1 MNYWLTA
8 VTRREYGRSRHHA
21 YRDTNTSVYGVL
33 VGSATASLLSKV
45 TAVSQQLKHS
55 GLGRVFRHIKEY
67 LWLTESTVILRRKA
81 TRDLILLNTGHSML
95 AEQLLAGD
103 RRALAKGITLVESTR
118 ADHGEQAVQL
128 LAELMPH
135 TGKSIRIGVS
145 GAPGVGKS
153 TFIESLGN
161 YLTGQGHQVAV
172 LAVDPT
178 SAVSGGSILG
188 DKTRMEALS
197 VNPKAFVRPSPAGT
211 TLGGVTR
218 RTRESLLLC
227 EAAGYDVIIVETV
240 GVGQSETAVSDMT
253 DMFLLLLSPGGGDDL
268 QGIKRGIMELAD
280 LVLVNKADGDQANLV
295 NQTLSDYRGALQFM
309 QARTPGWTPKV
320 NSCSALEGQGI
331 AQAWAV
337 VEDFRAVLTESGEL
351 EGLRARQAKAWM
363 WAETA
368 AELLADLRNHPAV
381 SSLVPELEA
390 AVLAG
395 ELPAI
400 VAAQRLI
407 ETYKTGQ

>member
-1 MNYWLTA
+1 
-8 VTRREYGRSRHHA
+8 
-21 YRDTNTSVYGVL
+21 
-33 VGSATASLLSKV
+33 
-45 TAVSQQLKHS
+45 
-55 GLGRVFRHIKEY
+55 
-67 LWLTESTVILRRKA
+67 
-81 TRDLILLNTGHSML
+81 ML
-95 AEQLLAGD
+95 AQQILAGD
-103 RRALAKGITLVESTR
+103 RRALAKAITLVESTR

-280 LVLVNKADGDQANLV
+280 LVLVNKADGDQISIAK
-295 NQTLSDYRGALQFM
+295 QTVSDYRGALQFM
-309 QARTPGWTPKV
+309 QARTPSWRPRV
-320 NSCSALEGQGI
+320 DSCSALDNLGVDK
-331 AQAWAV
+331 AWTIIQ
-337 VEDFRAVLTESGEL
+337 EFREALTQSGEL
-351 EGLRARQAKAWM
+351 ETLRAQQAKAWM

-368 AELLADLRNHPAV
+368 EALIADLSNHPQVKA
-381 SSLVPELEA
+381 LVPELES
-390 AVLAG
+390 AVLTG
-395 ELPAI
+395 DMPAI

-407 ETYKTGQ
+407 AHYKTD

>member
-1 MNYWLTA
+1 
-8 VTRREYGRSRHHA
+8 
-21 YRDTNTSVYGVL
+21 
-33 VGSATASLLSKV
+33 
-45 TAVSQQLKHS
+45 
-55 GLGRVFRHIKEY
+55 
-67 LWLTESTVILRRKA
+67 
-81 TRDLILLNTGHSML
+81 ML
-95 AEQLLAGD
+95 AQQILAGD
-103 RRALAKGITLVESTR
+103 RRALAKAITLVESTR

-135 TGKSIRIGVS
+135 TGKSIRLGVS

-161 YLTGQGHQVAV
+161 YLTEQGHQVAV

-188 DKTRMEALS
+188 DKTRMETLS

-280 LVLVNKADGDQANLV
+280 LVLVNKADGDQTSIA
-295 NQTLSDYRGALQFM
+295 NQTVSDYRGALQFM
-309 QARTPGWTPKV
+309 QARTPSWTPMV
-320 NSCSALEGQGI
+320 DSCSALENQGVDKAWSI
-331 AQAWAV
+331 IQA
-337 VEDFRAVLTESGEL
+337 FREALTQSGEL
-351 EGLRARQAKAWM
+351 DSLRAQQAKAWM

-368 AELLADLRNHPAV
+368 EALIADLRNHPQVKA
-381 SSLVPELEA
+381 LVPELES

-395 ELPAI
+395 DMPAI

-407 ETYKTGQ
+407 THYKTD

>member
-1 MNYWLTA
+1 
-8 VTRREYGRSRHHA
+8 
-21 YRDTNTSVYGVL
+21 
-33 VGSATASLLSKV
+33 
-45 TAVSQQLKHS
+45 
-55 GLGRVFRHIKEY
+55 
-67 LWLTESTVILRRKA
+67 
-81 TRDLILLNTGHSML
+81 
-95 AEQLLAGD
+95 
-103 RRALAKGITLVESTR
+103 
-118 ADHGEQAVQL
+118 
-128 LAELMPH
+128 
-135 TGKSIRIGVS
+135 
-145 GAPGVGKS
+145 
-153 TFIESLGN
+153 
-161 YLTGQGHQVAV
+161 VAV

-280 LVLVNKADGDQANLV
+280 LVLVNKADGDQVSIAK
-295 NQTLSDYRGALQFM
+295 QTVSDYRGALQFM
-309 QARTPGWTPKV
+309 QARTPSWTPRV
-320 NSCSALEGQGI
+320 DSCSALDNQGVDK
-331 AQAWAV
+331 AWTIIQ
-337 VEDFRAVLTESGEL
+337 EFREALTQSGEL
-351 EGLRARQAKAWM
+351 ETLRAQQAKAWM

-368 AELLADLRNHPAV
+368 EALIADLSNHPQVKA
-381 SSLVPELEA
+381 LVPELES
-390 AVLAG
+390 AVLTG
-395 ELPAI
+395 DMPAI

-407 ETYKTGQ
+407 AHYKTD

>member
-1 MNYWLTA
+1 
-8 VTRREYGRSRHHA
+8 
-21 YRDTNTSVYGVL
+21 
-33 VGSATASLLSKV
+33 
-45 TAVSQQLKHS
+45 
-55 GLGRVFRHIKEY
+55 
-67 LWLTESTVILRRKA
+67 
-81 TRDLILLNTGHSML
+81 ML
-95 AEQLLAGD
+95 AQQILAGD

-280 LVLVNKADGDQANLV
+280 LVLVNKADGDQVSIAR
-295 NQTLSDYRGALQFM
+295 QTVSDYRGALQFM
-309 QARTPGWTPKV
+309 QARTPSWTPRV
-320 NSCSALEGQGI
+320 DSCSALDNQGVDK
-331 AQAWAV
+331 AWAIIQA
-337 VEDFRAVLTESGEL
+337 FREALTQSGEL
-351 EGLRARQAKAWM
+351 ETLRAQQAKAWM

-368 AELLADLRNHPAV
+368 EALIADLRNHPQVKA
-381 SSLVPELEA
+381 LVPELES
-390 AVLAG
+390 AVLTG
-395 ELPAI
+395 DMPAI

-407 ETYKTGQ
+407 AHYKTD